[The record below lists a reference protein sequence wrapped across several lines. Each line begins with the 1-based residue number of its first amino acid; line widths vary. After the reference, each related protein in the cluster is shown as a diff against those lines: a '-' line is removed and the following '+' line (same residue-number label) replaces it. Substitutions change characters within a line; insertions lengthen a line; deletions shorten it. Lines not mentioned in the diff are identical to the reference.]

1 MIPSKPIQLK
11 DWVPSEPNRETRR
24 KLEKEISKL
33 KPLLNIDSAFQKAAL
48 ETDVDYDLILGFY
61 KGEYK
66 KTAELLLSQN
76 RFECFD
82 IIENFIELKYGYDK
96 EKVKKYD
103 NKVQILEPI
112 RNFVNRFK

>member
-1 MIPSKPIQLK
+1 MKPIQLK

-24 KLEKEISKL
+24 KLEKEIAKL
-33 KPLLNIDSAFQKAAL
+33 KPLLNIDSAFQKAAS

-66 KTAELLLSQN
+66 KAAELLLSRN

-96 EKVKKYD
+96 EKVKAYD
-103 NKVQILEPI
+103 KGISITKPI
-112 RNFVNRFK
+112 QKFVNRFK

>member
-1 MIPSKPIQLK
+1 MKPISLK

-24 KLEKEISKL
+24 KIEKEINKL
-33 KPLLNIDSAFQKAAL
+33 MPLLNIDRAFAKAAS

-66 KTAELLLSQN
+66 KSAEIILSRN

-82 IIENFIELKYGYDK
+82 VVENFIELKYGYDK
-96 EKVKKYD
+96 KKVKKYD
-103 NKVQILEPI
+103 NQVKILEPI

>member
-1 MIPSKPIQLK
+1 MKPIQLK

-24 KLEKEISKL
+24 KIEKEITKL
-33 KPLLNIDSAFQKAAL
+33 MPLLNIDRAFVKAAS
-48 ETDVDYDLILGFY
+48 ETDVDYELILGFY

-66 KTAELLLSQN
+66 KSAEIILSRN

-82 IIENFIELKYGYDK
+82 VVENFIELKYGYDK

-103 NKVQILEPI
+103 NQVNILEPI

>member
-11 DWVPSEPNRETRR
+11 DWVPSEPNREIRR

-33 KPLLNIDSAFQKAAL
+33 KPLLKIDSAFAEAASG
-48 ETDVDYDLILGFY
+48 TDVDYDYMLRFF

-66 KTAELLLSQN
+66 RTVEKLLYNN

-82 IIENFIELKYGYDK
+82 IIEDFIEINTDTTKRKL
-96 EKVKKYD
+96 
-103 NKVQILEPI
+103 NAMI
-112 RNFVNRFK
+112 RAFQY